1 MKRKIELLAALAVV
15 VSTTTPVL
23 AQGNFFGSGGATPPG
38 AVGNVDGDETGNS
51 SSSSNSMKSSN
62 SSNSPGMASGPTGGD
77 YTSDEKRMQRK
88 YKDNVKHAKDLIA
101 KGESMMKSC
110 NGNVN
115 HKDYKKGKIYK
126 EIGEKSLADL
136 TANNPFPELEKQPV
150 KAGKSKDSNKQEL

>member
-1 MKRKIELLAALAVV
+1 MKRKIELLTALAFV
-15 VSTTTPVL
+15 VSMTTPVL
-23 AQGNFFGSGGATPPG
+23 AQGNFFGSGAATPPG
-38 AVGNVDGDETGNS
+38 AVGNVDGDDTGNNSSNSLSKPS
-51 SSSSNSMKSSN
+51 SSSSNSPGL
-62 SSNSPGMASGPTGGD
+62 SPGPTGGD

-136 TANNPFPELEKQPV
+136 TANNPFPELEKPV